1 MLAAPGSGLTCRH
14 GSVCLEVFHSSGPC
28 LQKRDAIYPG
38 CTHAAGASHK
48 LPGGRGQGI
57 AMSVALT
64 MVASVT
70 STRNRLAYRSS
81 IGPGCHGEL
90 HEQPTNTRWGSDSK
104 LLLLLKREVRP
115 PHLYCTPQNGG
126 THPLSQ
132 GFRLE
137 ARITKSWGLVLP
149 LKAGLTTW

>member
-1 MLAAPGSGLTCRH
+1 MVNSTSSLQTPGGGLT
-14 GSVCLEVFHSSGPC
+14 STTSG
-28 LQKRDAIYPG
+28 Q
-38 CTHAAGASHK
+38 
-48 LPGGRGQGI
+48 
-57 AMSVALT
+57 
-64 MVASVT
+64 
-70 STRNRLAYRSS
+70 RS
-81 IGPGCHGEL
+81 
-90 HEQPTNTRWGSDSK
+90 SDSK

-115 PHLYCTPQNGG
+115 PHPFCTPQNGG